1 VTAPRFLLPLLAIW
15 ASACTVAGRRA
26 GGPEIPYRP
35 AGGIGSPETPDVRIG
50 IAVDA
55 PQVAVETGGR
65 LELTDDAGVVR
76 DRGAGTWTVT
86 RASGRIQARGPS
98 QTVEVDGSL
107 VFRPVRGAV
116 RVNGTAYHGAVLVRP
131 AVTGVTAV
139 NLLDMESYLKG
150 VVPLEIGDW
159 RAEEELEAVKAQ
171 AVAAR
176 TYAIRHLG
184 RRGDLG
190 FDYHGSMLDQVYG
203 GADAEDPVST
213 RAVDETRGVIVTY
226 DGEPIEAFYHST
238 CGGSTAA
245 LEEVWPGEPRPY
257 LKSVSDREPAGG
269 WYCDASD
276 RFWWTESW
284 TERQLLE
291 ALNAGLARRGAEPVT
306 EVEALEAR
314 GRTPSG
320 RVAALMIRTATGEE
334 LVRGDSIRRFLEPE
348 PDRLLNST
356 LIDLRPR
363 GGGRVT
369 GLVVEGRGWGHGIGM
384 CQNGALGRARAGQS
398 YREILSTYYPG
409 TRLVRLY

>member
-1 VTAPRFLLPLLAIW
+1 MTARHLLLPALAVW
-15 ASACTVAGRRA
+15 AGACTVAGRRA
-26 GGPEIPYRP
+26 GEPAIPFRP
-35 AGGIGSPETPDVRIG
+35 VGGIGSPETPDVRIG

-55 PQVAVETGGR
+55 PRVTVETADR

-76 DRGAGTWTVT
+76 DRGAGTWTVART
-86 RASGRIQARGPS
+86 GSRIEARGPS
-98 QTVEVDGSL
+98 LTVEVTGSL
-107 VFRPVRGAV
+107 VFRPIRGAV
-116 RVNGTAYHGAVLVRP
+116 RVNGTAYRGAVLVRP
-131 AVTGVTAV
+131 AATGVTAV
-139 NLLDMESYLKG
+139 NLLDVEAYLKG

-184 RRGDLG
+184 RRDDLG

-257 LKSVSDREPAGG
+257 LKAVSDRKPGGG

-284 TERQLLE
+284 TGRQLLE
-291 ALNAGLARRGAEPVT
+291 ALNAGLAGRGAAPVA
-306 EVEALEAR
+306 EVEALEPR

-320 RVAALMIRTATGEE
+320 RLAALLIRTATGEE
-334 LVRGDSIRRFLEPE
+334 LVRGDSIRRFLGPE

-363 GGGRVT
+363 GGSPVT
-369 GLVVEGRGWGHGIGM
+369 GLVVEGHGWGHGIGM